1 MTIRAGL
8 VDAFTDRPFRGN
20 PAAVVLLDSEAPA
33 DDWLQALAAEFNLSE
48 TAFVQPLGN
57 ATYRLRWF
65 TPTTEVELCGHA
77 TLAAAH
83 WLRHTGLDDAT
94 DVVFH
99 TASGALTATWSPPA
113 GITLDLPA
121 IPIAVDL
128 PLAGI
133 TEALGGAGL
142 RYLGHTGQSN
152 PRERN
157 AVCLGSAATVR
168 ELEPD
173 MRAVAALPVGG
184 VIVTAPGDED
194 GIDFVSRYFAPA
206 AGIDEDPVTGSAHC
220 TLGPYWAEELGRTTL
235 RAFQASSRGG
245 WLRVVVDGGRVLLTG
260 HAVTTADV
268 LVHE

>member
-1 MTIRAGL
+1 MTLRAGL

-20 PAAVVLLDSEAPA
+20 PAAVVLLDSDPPA

-48 TAFVQPLGN
+48 TAFVQPLSD
-57 ATYRLRWF
+57 AAYRLRWF

-83 WLRHTGLDDAT
+83 WLRHTGLDDAPV
-94 DVVFH
+94 VVFH
-99 TASGALTATWSPPA
+99 TISGALTASWSPT

-121 IPIAVDL
+121 IPVAVDG
-128 PLAGI
+128 PLAGA

-152 PRERN
+152 VSERN

-168 ELEPD
+168 ELQPD

-194 GIDFVSRYFAPA
+194 GVDFVSRYFAPA
-206 AGIDEDPVTGSAHC
+206 AGIEEDPVTGSAHC

-235 RAFQASSRGG
+235 TAYQASSRGG
-245 WLRVVVDGGRVLLTG
+245 WLRVAVDGGRVLLTG
-260 HAVTTADV
+260 QAVTTADV